1 MGDSSRR
8 PAVPPEHYSTAYFL
22 REAGGAHLL
31 EEFRRT
37 RGATVYP
44 IFARIADLCGD
55 LTGKTVL
62 DVGCGRGEL
71 ATLAVLKGA
80 RHVVAVDFSPD
91 ALALSSE
98 TARACLGH
106 RARRV
111 SLCLADAAA
120 VPARRGSVD
129 VAVLS
134 DVVEHLYPWQIK
146 EMYARLREALKPA
159 GRLVVHTWPNR
170 WHTEATYPLVVAFSR
185 LLGRRRPASPRKAH
199 DEIMHVYEQSPLSL
213 WRDLRRA
220 GFTIRTFRIDHE
232 CSFSWSPAR
241 LVYWLLHR
249 TPPVK
254 WLFADHLWAVGQVSR
269 APSA

>member
-185 LLGRRRPASPRKAH
+185 LLGVDGPRAPGRRTTRSCTCTSSPHCRSGATSAAPASRSARSGSITSARFPGALLA
-199 DEIMHVYEQSPLSL
+199 SST
-213 WRDLRRA
+213 
-220 GFTIRTFRIDHE
+220 GFST
-232 CSFSWSPAR
+232 AR
-241 LVYWLLHR
+241 LR
-249 TPPVK
+249 
-254 WLFADHLWAVGQVSR
+254 
-269 APSA
+269 